1 MAKTSFAKTLTDF
14 HYKPNGEVLRQYMRC
29 DDFFRG
35 IRGPVGSGKS
45 VGSAVELFR
54 RACQQEPNDKG
65 KRRTRWAVIRNT
77 GPQLKTTT
85 IKTWLDWFPEDTFGP
100 FRWGV
105 PFTHHI
111 MVDDLDMEVIFLA
124 LDAEEDIRKLLSLEL
139 TGVWANEAREMP
151 KSIID
156 ACTMRCGRFP
166 SMREGGPSWY
176 GMIADTN
183 APEDDHWWP
192 IMAGDAPLPEFITDQ
207 EALMLVKPEGWKFF
221 NQPPA
226 MNEIKNE
233 DGDVTGYEISDI
245 AENRINLTPEY
256 YRKIIAGKKKDWIDV
271 YIMNRLGTVSEGKV
285 IYPNFNDQ
293 VHISKD
299 QINVA
304 AGRTIYVG
312 LDFGFHPAAIFAQR
326 FGRGQ
331 WNIIDEIV
339 ADDLSTPAFAREIKA
354 TLKVLT
360 TDDRQEVRIFG
371 DPAGDQRTPG
381 REDKATSFKIL
392 KTNGIIARP
401 APSNDP
407 TIRIEAVKSVIDR
420 MIDGRPALLVSPK
433 CVTLKKGFTSG
444 YCRRRI
450 NSKGPPRYEERAAKN
465 KYSHPHD
472 ALQYMFLGAGEGRTL
487 TQGQSNTKTKGK
499 AKTKWPVFGRKKRRA
514 QTSQRTTF

>member
-1 MAKTSFAKTLTDF
+1 MGKF
-14 HYKPNGEVLRQYMRC
+14 HYKPDGEVLRQYMRA

-45 VGSAVELFR
+45 VGSAIELFR
-54 RACQQEPNDKG
+54 RANEQAPNTKG
-65 KRRTRWAVIRNT
+65 IRRTRWGVIRNT

-85 IKTWLDWFPEDTFGP
+85 IKTWLDWFPEVDFGP

-105 PFTHHI
+105 PYTHHI
-111 MVDDLDMEVIFLA
+111 IVGDLDMEVIFLA
-124 LDAEEDIRKLLSLEL
+124 MDDEADVRKLLSLEL
-139 TGVWANEAREMP
+139 TGIWVNEAREMP

-166 SMREGGPSWY
+166 SMRDGGPSWY
-176 GMIADTN
+176 GMICDTN

-192 IMAGDAPLPEFITDQ
+192 IMAGDAPIPEFMPAS

-226 MNEIKNE
+226 MIEQKND
-233 DGDVTGYEISDI
+233 DGDVISYI
-245 AENRINLTPEY
+245 LNELAENRANLTPEY
-256 YRKIIAGKKKDWIDV
+256 YKKIISGKKKDWINV

-285 IYPNFNDQ
+285 IYPDFNDQ
-293 VHISKD
+293 VHIAKD
-299 QINVA
+299 VLPCA
-304 AGRTIYVG
+304 PGRPLYIG

-339 ADDLSTPAFAREIKA
+339 ADDLSTPAFAGEIKA
-354 TLKVLT
+354 RIKELT
-360 TDDRQEVRIFG
+360 TDDRQQVRIFG

-381 REDKATSFKIL
+381 REDKATTFKIM
-392 KTNGIIARP
+392 KTHGVIARP

-444 YCRRRI
+444 YVRRRI

-465 KYSHPHD
+465 KFSHPHD
-472 ALQYMFLGAGEGRTL
+472 ALQYLMLGAGEGKAL
-487 TQGQSNTKTKGK
+487 TQGQGLSKPKGQ
-499 AKTKWPVFGRKKRRA
+499 AKTKWSVFGKKKRRA
-514 QTSQRTTF
+514 RNTTRTIT

>member
-1 MAKTSFAKTLTDF
+1 MADF
-14 HYKPNGEVLRQYMRC
+14 HYKPDGEVLRRYMSD

-54 RACQQEPNDKG
+54 RANQQAPNVKG
-65 KRRTRWAVIRNT
+65 IRRTRWGIIRNT

-85 IKTWLDWFPEDTFGP
+85 IKTWLDWFPEEDFGA

-111 MVDDLDMEVIFLA
+111 IVGDIDMECIFLA
-124 LDAEEDIRKLLSLEL
+124 LDSEDDIRKLLSLEL
-139 TGVWANEAREMP
+139 TGIWLNEAREMP

-156 ACTMRCGRFP
+156 ACTMRVGRFP
-166 SMREGGPSWY
+166 SMRDGGPSWY
-176 GMIADTN
+176 GVIADTN

-192 IMAGDAPLPEFITDQ
+192 IMSGEAPIPEFMPQQ
-207 EALMLVKPEGWKFF
+207 EVLMLRKPEGWKFYT
-221 NQPPA
+221 QPAA
-226 MNEIKNE
+226 MIEEKNV
-233 DGDVTGYEISDI
+233 DGDVVGYTISDD
-245 AENRINLTPEY
+245 AENRKNLTPEY
-256 YRKIIAGKKKDWIDV
+256 YSKIITGKKKDWIDV

-285 IYPNFNDQ
+285 IYPDFNDQ
-293 VHISKD
+293 VHIAKEELH
-299 QINVA
+299 VA

-339 ADDLSTPAFAREIKA
+339 ADDLSTPAFAGEIKA
-354 TLKVLT
+354 KLKELMT
-360 TDDRQEVRIFG
+360 EDRQEIRIFG

-381 REDKATSFKIL
+381 REDKATTFKIL
-392 KTNGIIARP
+392 KTHGITARP
-401 APSNDP
+401 AHTNDP
-407 TIRIEAVKSVIDR
+407 AIRIEAVKAVIDR
-420 MIDGRPALLVSPK
+420 MIDGRPALLVSPR

-450 NSKGPPRYEERAAKN
+450 NSKGAPRYEERASKN

-472 ALQYMFLGAGEGRTL
+472 ALQYLLLGAGEGRSL
-487 TQGQSNTKTKGK
+487 TMGKGTAK
-499 AKTKWPVFGRKKRRA
+499 SKAQAKTKWSVFGKKKRRGK
-514 QTSQRTTF
+514 TSQHTSI

>member
-1 MAKTSFAKTLTDF
+1 MTDF
-14 HYKPNGEVLRQYMRC
+14 HYKPDGAMLRAYMR
-29 DDFFRG
+29 DDSFVRG

-45 VGSAVELFR
+45 VGSAVDLFGK
-54 RACQQEPNDKG
+54 ACTQTPNEKG
-65 KRRTRWAVIRNT
+65 IRRTRWAIIRNT

-85 IKTWLDWFPEDTFGP
+85 IKTWLDWFPEEDYGE

-111 MVDDLDMEVIFLA
+111 KVGDVDMENIFLA
-124 LDAEEDIRKLLSLEL
+124 MDSEEDVRKLLSLEL
-139 TGVWANEAREMP
+139 TGVWINEAREVS
-151 KSIID
+151 KTIVD

-166 SMREGGPSWY
+166 SMRDGGPSWY
-176 GMIADTN
+176 GMIMDTN

-192 IMAGDAPLPEFITDQ
+192 IMAGDAPLPEYMTAQ
-207 EALMLVKPEGWKFF
+207 EALMLRKPDGWKFF
-221 NQPPA
+221 NQPAA
-226 MNEIKNE
+226 MEELKNE

-245 AENRINLTPEY
+245 AENRANLTPEY
-256 YRKIIAGKKKDWIDV
+256 YSKIITGKKKDWIDV

-285 IYPNFNDQ
+285 IYPDFNDQ
-293 VHISKD
+293 VHIAKD
-299 QINVA
+299 EIPCA
-304 AGRTIYVG
+304 PGRTIYVG

-339 ADDLSTPAFAREIKA
+339 ADDMSTPAFAREIK
-354 TLKVLT
+354 TKIKELT
-360 TDDRQEVRIFG
+360 TDDRQQVRIFG

-392 KTNGIIARP
+392 KTNGVIARP
-401 APSNDP
+401 VHTNDP

-420 MIDGRPALLVSPK
+420 MVDGRPALMVSPK

-450 NSKGPPRYEERAAKN
+450 NAKGPPRYEERAAKN
-465 KYSHPHD
+465 KFSHPHD
-472 ALQYMFLGAGEGRTL
+472 ALQYLMLGAGEGKAL
-487 TQGQSNTKTKGK
+487 TQGTGNGK
-499 AKTKWPVFGRKKRRA
+499 PKAIAKKKWPVFGKKRRRA
-514 QTSQRTTF
+514 RNTTRTIT

>member
-1 MAKTSFAKTLTDF
+1 MTDF
-14 HYKPNGEVLRQYMRC
+14 HYKPDGATLKQYMKD

-45 VGSAVELFR
+45 VGSAVEVFR
-54 RACQQEPNDKG
+54 RGLMQAPNEKG
-65 KRRTRWAVIRNT
+65 IRRSRWGVIRNT

-85 IKTWLDWFPEDTFGP
+85 IKTWLDWFPEAEYGP

-111 MVDDLDMEVIFLA
+111 MVGDLDMEVIFLA
-124 LDAEEDIRKLLSLEL
+124 LDSEEDIRKLLSLEL
-139 TGVWANEAREMP
+139 TGIWLNEAREMP

-156 ACTMRCGRFP
+156 ACTMRVGRFP

-176 GMIADTN
+176 GVIADTN

-192 IMAGDAPLPEFITDQ
+192 IMSGEAPIPEFMPPQ
-207 EALMLVKPEGWKFF
+207 EVLMLRKPEGWKFYT
-221 NQPPA
+221 QPAA
-226 MNEIKNE
+226 MVEEKNIE
-233 DGDVTGYEISDI
+233 GDVVGYHMSELS
-245 AENRINLTPEY
+245 ENSNNLTPDY
-256 YRKIIAGKKKDWIDV
+256 YTKIITGKKKDWIDV

-285 IYPNFNDQ
+285 IYPDFNDQ
-293 VHISKD
+293 VHISKEE
-299 QINVA
+299 IGVA
-304 AGRTIYVG
+304 AGRTLYVG
-312 LDFGFHPAAIFAQR
+312 LDFGFHPAAVFAQR

-354 TLKVLT
+354 KLKELT
-360 TDDRQEVRIFG
+360 TDDRQEIRIYG

-392 KTNGIIARP
+392 KTNGVIARP

-407 TIRIEAVKSVIDR
+407 TTRIEAVKQVIDR

-450 NSKGPPRYEERAAKN
+450 NSKGPPRYEERANKN

-472 ALQYMFLGAGEGRTL
+472 ALQYLLLGAGEGRTL
-487 TQGQSNTKTKGK
+487 TQGQTNQK
-499 AKTKWPVFGRKKRRA
+499 ARGNAKKKWPVFGAKRRRA
-514 QTSQRTTF
+514 KTSQRTSI

>member
-1 MAKTSFAKTLTDF
+1 MTDF
-14 HYKPNGEVLRQYMRC
+14 AYKPDGEVVRHFLK
-29 DDFFRG
+29 DNSFWRG
-35 IRGPVGSGKS
+35 LRGPVGSGKS
-45 VGSAVELFR
+45 VACCVEVFR
-54 RACQQEPNDKG
+54 RALLQQPNHKG
-65 KRRTRWAVIRNT
+65 IRRSRWAVIRNT

-85 IKTWLDWFPEDTFGP
+85 IKTWLDWFPEEDYGP

-111 MVDDLDMEVIFLA
+111 MVGDIDLEVIFLA
-124 LDAEEDIRKLLSLEL
+124 LDSEEDIRKLLSLEL
-139 TGVWANEAREMP
+139 TGVFANEAREMP

-156 ACTMRCGRFP
+156 ACTMRVGRFP

-192 IMAGDAPLPEFITDQ
+192 IMAGEAPLPEFITAQ
-207 EALMLVKPEGWKFF
+207 EALMLRKPEGWKFF
-221 NQPPA
+221 NQPAA
-226 MNEIKNE
+226 MVEQTKKVGAETII
-233 DGDVTGYEISDI
+233 TGYELSEL
-245 AENRINLTPEY
+245 AENRKNLTPEY
-256 YRKIIAGKKKDWIDV
+256 YNKIITGKRKDWIDV

-285 IYPNFNDQ
+285 IYPDFNDQ
-293 VHISKD
+293 VHISKEELH
-299 QINVA
+299 VA
-304 AGRTIYVG
+304 SGRPIYVG

-339 ADDLSTPAFAREIKA
+339 ADDLSTPAFAGEIKA
-354 TLKVLT
+354 KLKDLM
-360 TDDRQEVRIFG
+360 TDDRQEVRIYG

-381 REDKATSFKIL
+381 REDTKTSFQIM
-392 KTNGIIARP
+392 KTHGIIARP

-407 TIRIEAVKSVIDR
+407 SLRIEAVKAVIDR

-444 YCRRRI
+444 YCRKRI
-450 NSKGPPRYEERAAKN
+450 NAKGPPRYEERASKN

-472 ALQYMFLGAGEGRTL
+472 ALQYLMLGAGEGRSL
-487 TQGQSNTKTKGK
+487 TQGQGSSKPKAQ
-499 AKTKWPVFGRKKRRA
+499 AKTKWNVFGKKKRRGK
-514 QTSQRTTF
+514 TSKRMSM

>member
-1 MAKTSFAKTLTDF
+1 MTDF
-14 HYKPNGEVLRQYMRC
+14 HYKPDGATLKAFMK
-29 DDFFRG
+29 DDSFFRG

-45 VGSAVELFR
+45 VVSVVEVFR
-54 RACQQEPNDKG
+54 RGLMQQKNDKG
-65 KRRTRWAVIRNT
+65 IRRSRWAVVRNT

-85 IKTWLDWFPEDTFGP
+85 IKTWLDWFPEEEYGP

-111 MVDDLDMEVIFLA
+111 MVGELDLEVIFLA
-124 LDAEEDIRKLLSLEL
+124 LDSEDDIRKLLSLEL
-139 TGVWANEAREMP
+139 TGIFFNEAREMP
-151 KSIID
+151 KSLID
-156 ACTMRCGRFP
+156 AGTMRVGRFP

-176 GMIADTN
+176 GVIADTN

-192 IMAGDAPLPEFITDQ
+192 IMAGEAPLPEFISQQ
-207 EALMLVKPEGWKFF
+207 EALMLRKPEGWKFYT
-221 NQPPA
+221 QPPA
-226 MNEIKNE
+226 MVEEKNV
-233 DGDVTGYEISDI
+233 DGDVTGYHISDY
-245 AENRINLTPEY
+245 AENRANLTPEY
-256 YRKIIAGKKKDWIDV
+256 YNKIITGKKKDWIDV
-271 YIMNRLGTVSEGKV
+271 YIMNRLGTVTEGKV
-285 IYPNFNDQ
+285 IYPDFNDQ
-293 VHISKD
+293 VHVAKEELFI
-299 QINVA
+299 A

-339 ADDLSTPAFAREIKA
+339 ADDMSTPAFAREIKA
-354 TLKVLT
+354 KLKELM

-392 KTNGIIARP
+392 KTNGVIARP
-401 APSNDP
+401 VHTNDP

-433 CVTLKKGFTSG
+433 CLVLKKGFTSG

-450 NSKGPPRYEERAAKN
+450 NSKGPPRYEERANKG

-472 ALQYMFLGAGEGRTL
+472 ALQYLMLGAGEGRAL
-487 TQGQSNTKTKGK
+487 TQGQGLSKPKGK
-499 AKTKWPVFGRKKRRA
+499 AKTKWKVFGQKRRHGK
-514 QTSQRTTF
+514 TSTSTII

>member
-1 MAKTSFAKTLTDF
+1 MKD
-14 HYKPNGEVLRQYMRC
+14 N
-29 DDFFRG
+29 DFFRG

-45 VGSAVELFR
+45 VGSAVEVFR
-54 RACQQEPNDKG
+54 RALMQQPNDKG
-65 KRRTRWAVIRNT
+65 IRRSRWGVIRNT

-85 IKTWLDWFPEDTFGP
+85 IKTWLDWFPEEDYGP

-111 MVDDLDMEVIFLA
+111 MVGDIDLEVIFLA
-124 LDAEEDIRKLLSLEL
+124 LDSEEDIRKLLSLEL
-139 TGVWANEAREMP
+139 TGIWLNEAREMP

-156 ACTMRCGRFP
+156 ACTMRVGRFP

-176 GMIADTN
+176 GVIADTN

-192 IMAGDAPLPEFITDQ
+192 IMSGEAPLPEFITQQ
-207 EALMLVKPEGWKFF
+207 EVLMLRKPEGWKFYT
-221 NQPPA
+221 QPPA
-226 MNEIKNE
+226 MIEEKNV
-233 DGDVTGYEISDI
+233 DGDVVGYTISDD
-245 AENRINLTPEY
+245 AENRKNLTPEY
-256 YRKIIAGKKKDWIDV
+256 YSKIITGKKKDWIDV

-285 IYPNFNDQ
+285 IYPDFNDQ
-293 VHISKD
+293 VHIAKEELHIFS
-299 QINVA
+299 
-304 AGRTIYVG
+304 GRTIYVG

-331 WNIIDEIV
+331 WNVIDEIV
-339 ADDLSTPAFAREIKA
+339 ADDLSTPAFAGEIKA
-354 TLKVLT
+354 KLKDLM

-381 REDKATSFKIL
+381 REDTKTSFQIM
-392 KTNGIIARP
+392 KTYGVVARP

-407 TIRIEAVKSVIDR
+407 TIRIEAVKAVIDR
-420 MIDGRPALLVSPK
+420 MIDGRPALLVSPR

-450 NSKGPPRYEERAAKN
+450 NAKGPPRYEERASKN

-472 ALQYMFLGAGEGRTL
+472 ALQYLMLGAGEGRTL
-487 TQGQSNTKTKGK
+487 TQGQGTSKPKGK
-499 AKTKWPVFGRKKRRA
+499 AKTKWKIFAKKKRGKN
-514 QTSQRTTF
+514 TSRMSI